1 MPFKRVLCGIDFS
14 APSIGAFH
22 TAVRLARQVKADLH
36 VLHVIEAQPVVPGWL
51 PADGLGQVTL
61 MIEEKANSAMKAFMK
76 SSSRALK
83 GLKVSTEIEDGR
95 AFVEIINRAHEWKA
109 DLIVIG
115 AKGAASVEEMVAG
128 GTAESVVASRIL
140 CKRSSVVFGSL
151 LFHL

>member
-1 MPFKRVLCGIDFS
+1 MIMPFKRVLCGIDFS

-22 TAVRLARQVKADLH
+22 TAVKLARQVKAELH

-61 MIEEKANSAMKAFMK
+61 MIEEKANSAMKALMK

-83 GLKVSTEIEDGR
+83 GLKVSNEIEDGR
-95 AFVEIINRAHEWKA
+95 AFTEITSRAHEWKA

-128 GTAESVVASRIL
+128 GTAENAVRIARCSVLIVR
-140 CKRSSVVFGSL
+140 
-151 LFHL
+151 